1 VTTDA
6 RIGECDACHA
16 RFKVPASFR
25 ADRARCR
32 ECGGVVILERTQPV
46 PRPPLEKSRKPK
58 SVERPARDEQQT
70 DELSAASAARLDER
84 GPRRASNPAPA
95 AGAAVA
101 QSSAPSPAK
110 APLEK
115 QPAKLPVEKQTPEK
129 DRAASTKESKKPA
142 GVIGS
147 IVAAAKAAM
156 WRKKR
161 DDARSAD

>member
-1 VTTDA
+1 VIDDS

-46 PRPPLEKSRKPK
+46 PRPPLEKSRKSKPVQRPDASADVTTDGRPLPRSPRTDARDSHHSGEQVPAHNTAVAPS
-58 SVERPARDEQQT
+58 SVPRPAP
-70 DELSAASAARLDER
+70 SKASDER
-84 GPRRASNPAPA
+84 TAAKTATEKQHAAPA
-95 AGAAVA
+95 KG
-101 QSSAPSPAK
+101 
-110 APLEK
+110 
-115 QPAKLPVEKQTPEK
+115 
-129 DRAASTKESKKPA
+129 SKKSG
-142 GVIGS
+142 GVLGS

-161 DDARSAD
+161 DDAGSKG

>member
-1 VTTDA
+1 MIDES

-58 SVERPARDEQQT
+58 SMHRSPSEERALDGRPEASSPAVDKREPQRAADHVSSHGTALAPTGAPRPVAAKPSGDNPALEK
-70 DELSAASAARLDER
+70 ERAAASKDE
-84 GPRRASNPAPA
+84 
-95 AGAAVA
+95 
-101 QSSAPSPAK
+101 
-110 APLEK
+110 
-115 QPAKLPVEKQTPEK
+115 
-129 DRAASTKESKKPA
+129 KKPG
-142 GVIGS
+142 GVLGS

-161 DDARSAD
+161 GGSKS